1 MSGVR
6 NPHRP
11 QVLNEYFKETMT
23 LTILQVDEDFVTDNL
38 SAIRNL
44 LSDAYEGDFSEEDW
58 LHSFGGVRFLGTL
71 NNEIVAHGSVV
82 PREVLIN
89 EKMTTVG
96 YLEAIAVS
104 SKYQGQGIGSQL
116 LSSMS
121 EFCTSRYQISM
132 LSTDEFNFY
141 SNFGWKQF
149 KGKSGVLLD
158 GEVVPTPDEDDG
170 LMYLIGNAGF
180 SQEIFAAYCDPRKGD
195 HW

>member
-1 MSGVR
+1 MS
-6 NPHRP
+6 
-11 QVLNEYFKETMT
+11 
-23 LTILQVDEDFVTDNL
+23 LTILQVDEDFVANNL
-38 SAIRNL
+38 TAIKNL
-44 LSDAYEGDFSEEDW
+44 LNDAYDGDFSEEDW
-58 LHSFGGVRFLGTL
+58 LHSFGGVRFLATL
-71 NNEIVAHGSVV
+71 NNEIVAHGAVV
-82 PREVLIN
+82 PREILIN

-104 SKYQGQGIGSQL
+104 STYQGRGIGSHL
-116 LSSMS
+116 LSSIS

-158 GEVVPTPDEDDG
+158 GEVVLTPDEDEG
-170 LMYLIGNAGF
+170 LMYLIGKAGF
-180 SQEIFAAYCDPRKGD
+180 NQEISSAYCDPREGD